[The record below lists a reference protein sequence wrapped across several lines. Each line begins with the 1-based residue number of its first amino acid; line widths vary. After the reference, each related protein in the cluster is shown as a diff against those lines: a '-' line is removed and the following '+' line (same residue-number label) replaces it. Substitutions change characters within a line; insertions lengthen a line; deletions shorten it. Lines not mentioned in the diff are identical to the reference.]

1 MILSQLY
8 SNISR
13 MSIFKLK
20 SEYTPTGD
28 QPQAIKKIMA
38 NLSGGLHDQI
48 LLGVTGS
55 GKTFTMANVIEKY
68 KKPTLIISHNKTLAG
83 QLYQEFREFFPK
95 NAVHYF
101 VSYYDYYQPE
111 AYMPTKDIYID
122 KDAKINEAI
131 DELRHASTQSIMS
144 RSDVIV
150 VASVSCIYGLGSP
163 NNYGEVAL
171 VLKQDELIPQKK
183 VIAALTDLQYLRTKM
198 KGDRGKFRVLG
209 DVLYVYPVSSN
220 ESYKIEWE
228 KDRIASIQ
236 IEPHEFKHDDFSNF
250 LTGVEKR
257 IKVDTLKVFP
267 AKHFVTQHEKLNLVM
282 ANIRAEAAERLK
294 YFKRNGKLLE
304 AQRLEERVNHDLE
317 MMEATGY
324 CHGIENYSRHLD
336 FREKGQPPSTL
347 VDYFNFAYGKNGWL
361 MMIDESHMSIPQ
373 VRGMYAGDQARK
385 KTLIRYGFRL
395 PSALDNRPLNFRE
408 FSHRQP
414 HTLYV
419 SATPGEYEVTKAT
432 HNRHKDLSYS
442 KKKTAGDYLN
452 IDSVSEQLIRP
463 TGLLDPKI
471 EIRPID
477 PEEGDNQ
484 IKDLLKE
491 LKKEVAAGGKAL
503 ITTLTKK
510 LAEDIA
516 DYLDDR
522 NFKAVY
528 LHSEVKTFDRTDILK
543 SLRQG
548 KIDVIVGINLLRE
561 GLDLPE
567 VTLVA
572 ILDADKEGFLRNE
585 TTLIQTMG
593 RAARHP
599 KGRVILYADR
609 LTSSIE
615 RAMSETNRRR
625 KVQEKYNKEHKITPT
640 QIRKAIRKDIVE
652 KKKKDDNVNLP
663 AELKNKR
670 AIIAYLKEEM
680 NAAAEVYDF
689 DRAAKFRDK
698 YRELEKKKD

>member
-1 MILSQLY
+1 
-8 SNISR
+8 
-13 MSIFKLK
+13 MSILKLK
-20 SEYTPTGD
+20 SEYSPTGD

-38 NLSGGLHDQI
+38 NLDKGLKDQI

-55 GKTFTMANVIEKY
+55 GKTFTIANVIEKY

-111 AYMPTKDIYID
+111 AYMPAKDIYID

-171 VLKQDELIPQKK
+171 TLKKDEIISRKK
-183 VIAALTDLQYLRTKM
+183 IISALTDLQYSRTNM
-198 KGDRGKFRVLG
+198 SGDRGKFRVLG
-209 DVLYVYPVSSN
+209 DVLYAYPVSSN

-228 KDRIASIQ
+228 EEKIISIQ
-236 IEPHEFKHDDFSNF
+236 IEPHEFKKDDFSNF
-250 LTGVEKR
+250 ITGVNKR
-257 IKVDTLKVFP
+257 IEVDTLKIFP
-267 AKHFVTQHEKLNLVM
+267 AKHFVTPQKKLNLVM
-282 ANIRAEAAERLK
+282 ANIRAELSERLK
-294 YFKRNGKLLE
+294 YFKKHGKLLE
-304 AQRLEERVNHDLE
+304 AQRLEERTNYDLE
-317 MMEATGY
+317 MMEGTGY

-336 FREKGQPPSTL
+336 FRKEGQPPSTL
-347 VDYFNFAYGKNGWL
+347 IDYFNFAYGKNGWL

-373 VRGMYAGDQARK
+373 TRGMYAGDQARK
-385 KTLIRYGFRL
+385 ITLTKYGFRL
-395 PSALDNRPLNFRE
+395 PSAIDNRPLNFKE
-408 FSHRQP
+408 FENKRPQ
-414 HTLYV
+414 TIYA
-419 SATPGEYEVTKAT
+419 SATPGEHEIMKVTNNK
-432 HNRHKDLSYS
+432 HKSLNYS
-442 KKKTAGDYLN
+442 KTKTTGNYLN

-477 PEEGDNQ
+477 PKNGDNQ
-484 IKDLLKE
+484 IIDLLKE
-491 LKKEVAAGGKAL
+491 LKKEVLDGGRVL
-503 ITTLTKK
+503 VTTLTKK
-510 LAEDIA
+510 LAEDIT

-522 NFKAVY
+522 NFKAAY

-548 KIDVIVGINLLRE
+548 EIDIVVGINLLRE

-609 LTSSIE
+609 LTGSIE
-615 RAMSETNRRR
+615 RAISETNRRR
-625 KVQEKYNKEHKITPT
+625 KIQEEYNKKHKITPT
-640 QIRKAIRKDIVE
+640 QIQKAIREDIVE
-652 KKKKDDNVNLP
+652 RKKKDDNIDLP

-680 NAAAEVYDF
+680 SAAAEVYDF

-698 YRELEKKKD
+698 YRKIEDKKEPVVTEP

>member
-1 MILSQLY
+1 
-8 SNISR
+8 

-20 SEYTPTGD
+20 SEYSPTGD
-28 QPQAIKKIMA
+28 QPGAIKKIMA
-38 NLSGGLHDQI
+38 NLNSGLRDQI

-55 GKTFTMANVIEKY
+55 GKTFTIANVIEKY

-83 QLYQEFREFFPK
+83 QLYQEFREFFPE

-111 AYMPTKDIYID
+111 AYMPAKDIYID

-131 DELRHASTQSIMS
+131 DELRHASTQSVMS
-144 RSDVIV
+144 RDDVVV

-171 VLKQDELIPQKK
+171 TLNKDEVISQKK
-183 VIAALTDLQYLRTKM
+183 VIAALTDLQYFRTKM
-198 KGDRGKFRVLG
+198 KGDRGNFRVLG

-228 KDRIASIQ
+228 NEKITQIQ
-236 IEPHEFKHDDFSNF
+236 IEPHEFKRDDFSNF
-250 LTGVEKR
+250 LTGVSKR
-257 IKVDTLKVFP
+257 IKVNTLRIFP
-267 AKHFVTQHEKLNLVM
+267 AKHFVTPHEKMNLIM
-282 ANIRAEAAERLK
+282 ANIRAELSERLK
-294 YFKRNGKLLE
+294 YFRKHGKLLE
-304 AQRLEERVNHDLE
+304 AQRIEERTNHDLE

-336 FREKGQPPSTL
+336 FREEGQPPSTL

-361 MMIDESHMSIPQ
+361 MIIDESHMSIPQ
-373 VRGMYAGDQARK
+373 TRGMYAGDQARK
-385 KTLIRYGFRL
+385 KTLTQYGFRL
-395 PSALDNRPLNFRE
+395 PSAIDNRPLNFKEFRE
-408 FSHRQP
+408 REPQ
-414 HTLYV
+414 TIYV
-419 SATPGEYEVTKAT
+419 SATPGEYEIMKAT
-432 HNRHKDLSYS
+432 NNKYKNLNYS
-442 KKKTAGDYLN
+442 KNEITGDYLN

-477 PEEGDNQ
+477 PKEGDNQ
-484 IKDLLKE
+484 IEDLLKE
-491 LKKEVAAGGKAL
+491 LEKEVADGGRIL

-548 KIDVIVGINLLRE
+548 DIDIIVGINLLRE

-599 KGRVILYADR
+599 KGRVILYADK
-609 LTSSIE
+609 LTNSIKK
-615 RAMSETNRRR
+615 AVSETNRRR
-625 KVQEKYNKEHKITPT
+625 KIQEKYNKKHKITPT
-640 QIRKAIRKDIVE
+640 QIQKAIRKDIVE
-652 KKKKDDNVNLP
+652 RKKKEDDIDLP
-663 AELKNKR
+663 SELKNKQ
-670 AIIAYLKEEM
+670 AMIAYLKEEM
-680 NAAAEVYDF
+680 RGAAEAYDF

-698 YRELEKKKD
+698 YRELENK